1 MARCER
7 YDECPFFK
15 LFDGKRPEVQEKW
28 RKKYCNNEENSKKF
42 CRRLKYLEREN
53 TEPADNYTPSG
64 AYMTSDF
71 TYNLTD
77 SDEAKKNTIPI
88 RILIIL
94 LIAQTVWIVAA
105 TLITLS
111 FGVFE
116 NKKNWLEY
124 FFNPALLFFFYPV
137 TALPIFLGFIQLRR
151 LVAGYNAG
159 KVLDHEILKFYNIW
173 QPVLIFFIGV
183 IPICEPFFVTKLC
196 SFTLSS
202 IKVFQLTMFTLYSVA
217 AFTLVVYIYFVLELE
232 KILKFIPFLEEHNN
246 MSFNLRFVMVVTYA
260 TVSLGALF
268 LALIAGFSHIT
279 EENFFKMIATRA
291 LPLIAIGI
299 AITVAD
305 VIYLVNSVKEVVVL
319 MKDFSGN
326 IVKGNYSGKS
336 LPIIR
341 RDEIASL
348 MHDMNIQL
356 DTTKHT
362 IAGILGILENVN
374 ASKEVSQSLVSNVNE
389 TVSITEQMNRNI
401 ETVKQS
407 MESQAAAVGE
417 SATAI
422 EQITR
427 NIESLNNNIET
438 QSATI
443 VESASSIEEMV
454 ANIRSVS
461 NILNENAGTM
471 KDLLEESANAKNL
484 VQNATLINAEVQ
496 GASEGLLE
504 AAAVIQN
511 IASQTNLLAMNAA
524 IEAAHAGEYG
534 KGFAVVADEIRK
546 LAEESS
552 GQGKSISNVLKSLKD
567 KIASISTVTTDV
579 DNQFV
584 QMQEQIIKLD
594 NQESVIQNA
603 MREQASGGAELLEAI
618 KQISYITENVKSGS
632 AEMLIGSRE
641 ISSEMTK
648 LVNFTGEINRNMD
661 LMLAGTKQ
669 IASAVQEISEVA
681 ETNEAGIDKLD
692 DITKTLK
699 V

>member
-15 LFDGKRPEVQEKW
+15 LFDGKRPEVQKKW
-28 RKKYCNNEENSKKF
+28 RKKYCTDNAISKKY
-42 CRRLKYLEREN
+42 CQRLKYYEREKK
-53 TEPADNYTPSG
+53 EPLDNYTPSG
-64 AYMTSDF
+64 SYMTSKL
-71 TYNLTD
+71 TYNLTNA
-77 SDEAKKNTIPI
+77 EETQEVKVPF
-88 RILIIL
+88 IIL
-94 LIAQTVWIVAA
+94 GCLLGSQLMEILVMFGASFAFGFFETTSNLI
-105 TLITLS
+105 
-111 FGVFE
+111 
-116 NKKNWLEY
+116 EY
-124 FFNPALLFFFYPV
+124 MFNPGLIFFFYPGV
-137 TALPIFLGFIQLRR
+137 ALFAVACFLNLKK
-151 LVAGYNAG
+151 LVAGYNRG
-159 KVLDHEILKFYNIW
+159 EVLDYEILKFARIW
-173 QPVLIFFIGV
+173 IVVQHFVLAGIPMFQPETL
-183 IPICEPFFVTKLC
+183 KLC
-196 SFTLSS
+196 SFTLSPVNVFGIKMTNVYS
-202 IKVFQLTMFTLYSVA
+202 IFSLAIIFNILFIAK
-217 AFTLVVYIYFVLELE
+217 LEE
-232 KILKFIPFLEEHNN
+232 FIKFLPFLERHKN
-246 MSFNLRFVMVVTYA
+246 MSLRAKFLVVTG
-260 TVSLGALF
+260 TVILSIGALF
-268 LALIAGFSHIT
+268 AALMANFYRFGQG
-279 EENFFKMIATRA
+279 NFFAYMSSRFLRAVLLAGAIAMVDINLLLSSISKR
-291 LPLIAIGI
+291 LSI
-299 AITVAD
+299 
-305 VIYLVNSVKEVVVL
+305 
-319 MKDFSGN
+319 MKDFSANMVNGD
-326 IVKGNYSGKS
+326 YTSPHM
-336 LPIIR
+336 PILSR
-341 RDEIASL
+341 EEIGSL
-348 MHDMNIQL
+348 MDDMNIML

-362 IAGILGILENVN
+362 IAGILGILESVKS
-374 ASKEVSQSLVSNVNE
+374 SKLISQSLVSNVNE
-389 TVSITEQMNRNI
+389 TVNITEQMNRNI

-471 KDLLEESANAKNL
+471 KELLEESSNAKEL
-484 VQNATLINAEVQ
+484 AQNATSISAEAQ
-496 GASEGLLE
+496 NASEGLLE
-504 AAAVIQN
+504 AADVIQN

-524 IEAAHAGEYG
+524 IEAAHAGDYG

-546 LAEESS
+546 LAEESNE
-552 GQGKSISNVLKSLKD
+552 QGKTISNVLQSLKD
-567 KIASISTVTTDV
+567 KIAGISTATTDV
-579 DNQFV
+579 DNQFI
-584 QMQEQIIKLD
+584 QMQEKITKLD

-641 ISSEMTK
+641 ISNEMTK
-648 LVNFTGEINRNMD
+648 LVDFTGEINRNMD